1 MKVFVA
7 LFVALFMC
15 SANAEDVADSVV
27 ESGDANV
34 SERITCDGIKAQL
47 AALEVSDENM
57 DEINKLKSD
66 YRKYCTPRAAKRR
79 ASDTAAIL
87 YAKTAQAKSVPASDG
102 LDNNKSDEGGVTEQP
117 VKVAQVA
124 EPTKTE
130 QVESTA
136 VVVDTTDV
144 AAADDASVPSADTP
158 SEADIAL
165 EKELANLAAG
175 LCADGAKPNK
185 YGCCDGEV
193 FKDLGNLVF
202 ACCPKDG
209 GDCYEPIEENVS
221 ER

>member
-7 LFVALFMC
+7 LFVALFVC

-27 ESGDANV
+27 ESGGANV

-87 YAKTAQAKSVPASDG
+87 YAKTAQTKTVPASVD
-102 LDNNKSDEGGVTEQP
+102 LDIDESKEDDATEQP

-136 VVVDTTDV
+136 LVVDTTDV
-144 AAADDASVPSADTP
+144 AADDASVPSADTP